1 MENKTIINEPK
12 IKLVLQDDEL
22 KFENVDG
29 IIDRKKLAPLVRE
42 MRCYGNYSI

>member
-12 IKLVLQDDEL
+12 IKLVLQDDEW

-29 IIDRKKLAPLVRE
+29 IIVGQNSHHWCEK
-42 MRCYGNYSI
+42 